1 MLLSLPLQKFYFTM
15 ITGEIRNK
23 IDAIWDTFWEDL
35 LIIYMEWLLREMN
48 RNIFVYKRKKLFIC
62 V

>member
-48 RNIFVYKRKKLFIC
+48 RNIFVYKQE
-62 V
+62 

>member
-48 RNIFVYKRKKLFIC
+48 RNIFVYKQEKLFIC

>member
-1 MLLSLPLQKFYFTM
+1 M